1 MRASET
7 QFDKLPF
14 SNDAEF
20 LHEIQQEIKED
31 IDEFVNCMKNSIFFG
46 SGIQRFYNSELD
58 KFRRRFIELEHDKQR
73 WQFYVFKYIKLNS
86 PKVKIPAP
94 KLADEIEKRS
104 KMVKSV
110 KEIYSI
116 IEGF

>member
-1 MRASET
+1 MQSDPRQVVRECGQAPVAVVSRRRRIAM
-7 QFDKLPF
+7 
-14 SNDAEF
+14 S
-20 LHEIQQEIKED
+20 
-31 IDEFVNCMKNSIFFG
+31 S
-46 SGIQRFYNSELD
+46 
-58 KFRRRFIELEHDKQR
+58 RRRFIELEHNKQR

-110 KEIYSI
+110 KEIFSI
-116 IEGF
+116 IDAF